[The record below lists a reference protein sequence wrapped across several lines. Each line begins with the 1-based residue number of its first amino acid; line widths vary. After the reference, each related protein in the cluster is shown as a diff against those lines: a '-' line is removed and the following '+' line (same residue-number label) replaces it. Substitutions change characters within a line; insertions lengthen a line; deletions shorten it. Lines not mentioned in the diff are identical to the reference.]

1 MFSGQWVRLLLCFSL
16 EDSVALYAYLRNF
29 PVEKG
34 FDLLWVATGNKSQIN
49 E

>member
-1 MFSGQWVRLLLCFSL
+1 MFSGQWVRLLFCFSL
-16 EDSVALYAYLRNF
+16 EDSVALFAYLRNF